1 MTFDLLTSVGDNAD
15 IAVEYLARRGSRRT
29 TWFFFGGAGMF
40 FLLPV
45 LVIGL
50 FGAHL
55 MRNPDKARA
64 YKEKLRDGIASVSS
78 ARGRAGSG
86 GQLGGATGGAP
97 VGPSEG
103 APLGP
108 PPRLPLRPRAE
119 GPSPTQLPPRQ

>member
-1 MTFDLLTSVGDNAD
+1 MTFDLLTSVGNNAD

-50 FGAHL
+50 LGAHL

-64 YKEKLRDGIASVSS
+64 YKEKLRDGIASLTQKSPG
-78 ARGRAGSG
+78 A
-86 GQLGGATGGAP
+86 ATGVPAP
-97 VGPSEG
+97 T
-103 APLGP
+103 GP

-119 GPSPTQLPPRQ
+119 GPSPTVLPPPSR